1 MRIFAAVRHSKAQHS
16 FGGSLWTRNFYPAL
30 AELGHEVVESQ
41 TDLDPGSRFMDV
53 SGGFTRQEN
62 SVREELT
69 NRIVAELKLAHEQ
82 KPIGLFLSYFYN
94 SHFHPDGFD
103 EIRRMGI
110 PSVNFYCNSIY
121 QFELTGQVAAK
132 VDFAWH
138 AEKHARASYLAVGAR
153 PVWVQMGADP
163 VVYRPHKVGRSG
175 QVCFVG
181 RRYADRDRCAAAV
194 IEAGIPLDLFGDG
207 WGATA
212 DVSPVENDNP
222 RHDPSYLGRPRP
234 VPGSLLGYF
243 HTAHR
248 EIIRVGPIDGGA
260 RVLRQMQYRRK
271 SRTLDT
277 CLARRARGRAP
288 DIAATFAQYQICLN
302 FSNVWADGRPG
313 SKLIPHVRLRDFE
326 GPMSRSCFI
335 TGHTDEIEEFYKVGN
350 EIDTYRSTDELIDKL
365 RFYLNHPP
373 SAERLREAGYCRAR
387 RDHTWVRRFQQ
398 LFGEIGLTMKI

>member
-1 MRIFAAVRHSKAQHS
+1 MRIFAAVRHSKVHS
-16 FGGSLWTRNFYPAL
+16 SSSLWTRNFYPAL

-121 QFELTGQVAAK
+121 QFELTEQIAAK

-138 AEKHARASYLAVGAR
+138 AEKHARGSYLAVGAR

-163 VVYRPHKVGRSG
+163 VVYRPHEVGRSG

-194 IEAGIPLDLFGDG
+194 IEAGIPFDLFGDG
-207 WGATA
+207 WGRQRT
-212 DVSPVENDNP
+212 S
-222 RHDPSYLGRPRP
+222 R
-234 VPGSLLGYF
+234 LLRMTTGDTTHHIWGGLVQF
-243 HTAHR
+243 
-248 EIIRVGPIDGGA
+248 RVRCLVIFTLHIA
-260 RVLRQMQYRRK
+260 RSSALV
-271 SRTLDT
+271 
-277 CLARRARGRAP
+277 
-288 DIAATFAQYQICLN
+288 
-302 FSNVWADGRPG
+302 
-313 SKLIPHVRLRDFE
+313 
-326 GPMSRSCFI
+326 
-335 TGHTDEIEEFYKVGN
+335 
-350 EIDTYRSTDELIDKL
+350 RSTVAPEFSGKCSIDANLEHLI
-365 RFYLNHPP
+365 H
-373 SAERLREAGYCRAR
+373 
-387 RDHTWVRRFQQ
+387 V
-398 LFGEIGLTMKI
+398 

>member
-1 MRIFAAVRHSKAQHS
+1 MRVFAAVRHSKAQHS

-53 SGGFTRQEN
+53 SGGFTRQE
-62 SVREELT
+62 SRVREELT
-69 NRIVAELKLAHEQ
+69 NRIVAELRIAHEQ

-121 QFELTGQVAAK
+121 QFELTDQVAAK

-163 VVYRPHKVGRSG
+163 VVYRPHEVGRSG

-181 RRYADRDRCAAAV
+181 RRYADRDRLAAAV

-207 WGATA
+207 WAART
-212 DVSPVENDNP
+212 DVSPVEGDNQ
-222 RHDPSYLGRPRP
+222 RHDRSYLGRARP

-243 HTAHR
+243 HAAHR
-248 EIIRVGPIDGGA
+248 EIIRFGPINGSG
-260 RVLRQMQYRRK
+260 RVLRQMQYRCK

-277 CLARRARGRAP
+277 CLAGRARGRAP

-326 GPMSRSCFI
+326 GPMSSVL
-335 TGHTDEIEEFYKVGN
+335 FYNG
-350 EIDTYRSTDELIDKL
+350 T
-365 RFYLNHPP
+365 F
-373 SAERLREAGYCRAR
+373 
-387 RDHTWVRRFQQ
+387 
-398 LFGEIGLTMKI
+398 